1 MIQISG
7 GQEAENAGV
16 KKSGHNIPVAP
27 EIRVCHAILFCV
39 AHFPHGG
46 LSAYI
51 WRNKVPGSISPCFA
65 GVVKQVVLLLPQK

>member
-7 GQEAENAGV
+7 GQEAKNVGV

-39 AHFPHGG
+39 AHFP
-46 LSAYI
+46 A
-51 WRNKVPGSISPCFA
+51 WR
-65 GVVKQVVLLLPQK
+65 VVCVYLAQ